1 MTETRGVLVGGRYR
15 LVELIGRGGMGR
27 LWRGR
32 DETLHRDVA
41 VKEVLFPPG
50 LDGGQLKVLLRR
62 VTHEA
67 LTSAG
72 LNHPGIVTVHDV
84 VEHNGAP
91 AIVTELVAGRSLA
104 AMIRHQGR
112 LPVAE
117 VARFSAAVLD
127 ALAVAHR
134 AGIVHRDLKPD
145 NILISGGRVV
155 LTDFGIAAVAAA
167 IMAPT
172 RPGGVM
178 GTPFYTAPE
187 QPQTGR

>member
-1 MTETRGVLVGGRYR
+1 MLVGGRYR

-50 LDGGQLKVLLRR
+50 LDGGQLEVLLRR

-67 LTSAG
+67 LTSAY

-112 LPVAE
+112 I
-117 VARFSAAVLD
+117 
-127 ALAVAHR
+127 
-134 AGIVHRDLKPD
+134 AGR
-145 NILISGGRVV
+145 
-155 LTDFGIAAVAAA
+155 
-167 IMAPT
+167 
-172 RPGGVM
+172 
-178 GTPFYTAPE
+178 
-187 QPQTGR
+187 